1 MSFGDLKVQ
10 DLIYEDSSNNEIT
23 VVIADL
29 ATKNNPVFTGTVTVP
44 TASASDVSTKA
55 ASTAFVD
62 AYYATKVAP
71 AFTGSATGV
80 NLTLSGNLVVNGT
93 TTTVNTEN
101 LEVKDK
107 NIIVG
112 KVSTPSDTT
121 ADGGGITLL
130 GSSNKTFNW
139 VNATDAWTSSE
150 HIYLGDNKKLLLG
163 VGAGGIQDLSVY
175 SNGSE
180 GILETQSGGTIK
192 LKCATGSSS
201 TDTFATFSGAASQ
214 IDLFKSVFFQ
224 GNSNNI
230 VWDKPNDSLYFTDNA
245 KIRLG
250 QGSGVAGDLL
260 LYSDGTQGVFDGDIK
275 LNSALPIVFDKSDSL
290 LWFKTSSNGGAS
302 AKAWWGD
309 GISYGNLEILM
320 NQGGPAIIQTYNT
333 NLQIASGNS
342 SDINLLTSKD
352 INLIN
357 SAGSTNYYL
366 RCVENTGGDQYVE
379 LHCGVGGSS
388 KKLETTV
395 TGVNVIG
402 ALTINGSALS
412 AAPEVTLTASE
423 AITAEDAIMVKTNGQ
438 AEKIT
443 GVNSGLSAIQNLDS
457 MNYGAACICYDE
469 NANQWVALFYD
480 RENSDRLTGK
490 VGTISNG
497 STITWG
503 NKCQIS
509 TDLTDSDSS
518 KNNIE
523 MVYNPALSRITYF
536 TRNGSQNGITK
547 CGHLTVSGTGSSATV
562 SNAHSNNI
570 ANNNSQHRRAV
581 YGSAQLKLV
590 AVYGEST
597 NRPQIMRIDVSSLT
611 SINDAQR
618 MDVTSYNTGY
628 SGPDIA
634 YNGSCYAVSF
644 RNNTSKPAVRC
655 LRHYTW
661 SWVGSITEIS
671 SSSIASSYTAP
682 KIAWDSVNDK
692 FLAIYNT
699 NQGLVGD
706 IFTANSLGAVASGTE
721 FLISSDDHTDM
732 GLYELS
738 YNAVA
743 GAFIVVYTG
752 KSSTNTY
759 LRMMKYNSST
769 NQCDM
774 DAQIQ
779 IQNSATSDFATVGN
793 DPDNNV
799 FGILYN
805 RDNTSQKLGNS
816 VVYTPSNTNMDPTRF
831 IGFAGSSVSSGAE
844 VTVKINSNTSTR
856 SGLTPASTYY
866 VQGDGS
872 LGTTAAGDGTIKAG
886 IALSATKLLIQG

>member
-1 MSFGDLKVQ
+1 MAYGDLKVRNLIWNTGSGDNTVVLSTLATQ
-10 DLIYEDSSNNEIT
+10 SYVTTNFAPKANPTFSGTINGADLI
-23 VVIADL
+23 
-29 ATKNNPVFTGTVTVP
+29 
-44 TASASDVSTKA
+44 
-55 ASTAFVD
+55 
-62 AYYATKVAP
+62 
-71 AFTGSATGV
+71 
-80 NLTLSGNLVVNGT
+80 LSGNLTVNGT
-93 TTTVNTEN
+93 QTIINTQTLDVE
-101 LEVKDK
+101 DK
-107 NIIVG
+107 QIEIG
-112 KVSTPSDTT
+112 KVSSPSDTT
-121 ADGGGITLL
+121 ANEGGWKLKGA
-130 GSSNKTFNW
+130 SDKTFLWYNS
-139 VNATDAWTSSE
+139 TDAWTSSE
-150 HIYLGDNKKLLLG
+150 HIQVASGKTFIGDGSTLTALNATNLASGTVPTARLGTGTAGSSNFLRGDGSWQAIATDKIEEGNTSVETVDTGSDGHVKISTEGTERIRVLDNGNVGIGTNAPSWPLEVKGIVKHQATNSTNGFLAYTHTDNTYRLNYN
-163 VGAGGIQDLSVY
+163 GAGNDELV
-175 SNGSE
+175 
-180 GILETQSGGTIK
+180 IK
-192 LKCATGSSS
+192 DTGAVAFSS
-201 TDTFATFSGAASQ
+201 TDYGSSGQ
-214 IDLFKSVFFQ
+214 V
-224 GNSNNI
+224 
-230 VWDKPNDSLYFTDNA
+230 
-245 KIRLG
+245 
-250 QGSGVAGDLL
+250 
-260 LYSDGTQGVFDGDIK
+260 
-275 LNSALPIVFDKSDSL
+275 
-290 LWFKTSSNGGAS
+290 
-302 AKAWWGD
+302 
-309 GISYGNLEILM
+309 
-320 NQGGPAIIQTYNT
+320 
-333 NLQIASGNS
+333 
-342 SDINLLTSKD
+342 LTS
-352 INLIN
+352 
-357 SAGSTNYYL
+357 
-366 RCVENTGGDQYVE
+366 
-379 LHCGVGGSS
+379 GGSS
-388 KKLETTV
+388 AAPSWTT
-395 TGVNVIG
+395 I
-402 ALTINGSALS
+402 S
-412 AAPEVTLTASE
+412 AAPEVALTASE

-457 MNYGAACICYDE
+457 MNQGNACICYDE

-536 TRNGSQNGITK
+536 TRNGSQNGRTK
-547 CGHLTVSGTGSSATV
+547 CGHLTVSGTGTSATV

-581 YGSAQLKLV
+581 YGSSQLKLLC
-590 AVYGEST
+590 VYGEST
-597 NRPQIMRIDVSSLT
+597 ARPQIMRIDVSSLT
-611 SINDAQR
+611 SINDADR

-644 RNNTSKPAVRC
+644 RNNTSKPAVAC
-655 LRHYTW
+655 LRHYTF
-661 SWVGSITEIS
+661 SWVGNITEIS

-699 NQGLVGD
+699 SQGLVGD
-706 IFTANSLGAVASGTE
+706 IFTANSSGTVTSGAE
-721 FLISSDDHTDM
+721 WLISSDDHTDM

-743 GAFIVVYTG
+743 GKFIVVYTG

-816 VVYTPSNTNMDPTRF
+816 VVYTPSNTNMDPARF
-831 IGFAGSSVSSGAE
+831 VGFAKSSVSSGAE

-856 SGLTPASTYY
+856 SGLTPASSYY

-872 LGTTAAGDGTIKAG
+872 LGTTASGDGTIKAG
-886 IALSATKLLIQG
+886 IALSSTKLLIKG